1 MTAPAAEGSPLGLHR
16 VVSPRGVL
24 PQAADRLDPDPRLRE
39 DEVRVDVELLNLDAA
54 SYRQLH
60 EEHGGDGDAIRDTV
74 CRIVRERG
82 KMHNPVTGS
91 GGMLIGTVAEAG
103 ARARLGLRP
112 GDRVAS
118 LVSLTLTPLELTDGL
133 RSWDGLSER
142 VPARGHAILFGRSVA
157 AVLPPDLPDE
167 LCLAVLDVC
176 GAPALAARTVAEA
189 AAGGGAAPSVA
200 VLGASGKSGSL
211 VLAAARRA
219 GAGRLVGVVPD
230 AAEEAALAATGLADT
245 VLRADA
251 RDAVALS
258 GALAGCGGPADITV
272 VCTDVPGC
280 EHAAILATRDGG
292 TVVFF
297 SMATSFPAA
306 ALGAEGLGADVR
318 MLIGNGYQPGHA
330 EAALDLVRTEPAVR
344 GLLERR
350 VTAEAPAPAPSTTG
364 QAGTESATGPVEPT
378 GGAGETG
385 APVPSPPPDVAVAL
399 GDFEAATSPRAARSV
414 VPAVSPEAARSV
426 VPAVSP
432 EAARSV
438 VPAVPP
444 EAAGPVAPAVLPEAA
459 GAGVPAAPPAAV
471 APEASAG
478 LLGTAAPATP
488 VTSRAT
494 TSPRPAARLGLDGEL
509 VRRARVLAARVG
521 RPVVDMARTHT
532 TVAVER
538 AALRLAGLSGAD
550 PEGIPWANRLVDAV
564 RDQVGLE
571 HGVALPVWH
580 ALREGAA
587 PDLAGLAARATARS
601 VGFRLPEG
609 ADADRAVRD
618 ARRAM
623 ARGIAV
629 IDGRRAERERM
640 LRRWG
645 RTAGPLIYLIVA
657 TGDIHE
663 DVRQAVAAARGGA
676 DVIAVIRSTGQSLLD
691 YVPDGATREGFAGT
705 YATQENFRLM
715 RAALDGVSAELGRYV
730 RLTNYASGLCMP
742 EIAVLAGLE
751 RLDMML
757 NDSMYGILFRDINP
771 VRTFVDQRFSRQ
783 LHARAGIV
791 INTGED
797 NYLTTADAMQAAH
810 TVTASQLLNEYF
822 GKEAGLTDAQL
833 GLGHAFEIDPDLPD
847 SFRMELA
854 HALLARE
861 LFPDAPLKWMPP
873 TKHMTGDIFRGYLLN
888 GFFNLAGALTRQDIL
903 LVGMM
908 TEAVVTPFLSDR
920 DLALQN
926 VRYVM
931 QAAGAL
937 EEDFRPAPG
946 GTIARRAESVLREAV
961 GLLERICDRGLLD
974 AIDAGTFGGTRRPA
988 DGGRGR
994 DGVAERAPGY
1004 RNPAV
1009 ELLENPPTDSDHCET
1024 AGAPAAARPAPREGA
1039 DRP

>member
-1 MTAPAAEGSPLGLHR
+1 MNAATETQGSPLGLHR
-16 VVSPRGVL
+16 VLAPAGVL
-24 PQAADRLDPDPRLRE
+24 PQAAERLDPDSPLRE
-39 DEVRVDVELLNLDAA
+39 DELRIDVEYLNLDAA

-60 EEHGGDGDAIRDTV
+60 EEHGGNGDAIRAAV

-103 ARARLGLRP
+103 PRTPLGLRP

-118 LVSLTLTPLELTDGL
+118 LVSLTLTPLTLTDGL
-133 RSWDGLSER
+133 RDWDGLGER
-142 VPARGHAILFGRSVA
+142 VPARGHAVLFGRSVA
-157 AVLPPDLPDE
+157 AALPADLPDE
-167 LCLAVLDVC
+167 LSLAVLDVC
-176 GAPALAARTVAEA
+176 GAPALTARTVAGYA
-189 AAGGGAAPSVA
+189 ARAGTAPSVA
-200 VLGASGKSGSL
+200 VLGAAGKSGCL
-211 VLAAARRA
+211 ALAAARRA

-230 AAEEAALAATGLADT
+230 RPEEAALTASGLADT

-258 GALAGCGGPADITV
+258 ERLDGAGGPVDITV

-280 EHAAILATRDGG
+280 EHAAVLATRDGG

-297 SMATSFPAA
+297 SMATSFPTA
-306 ALGAEGLGADVR
+306 ALGAEGLRADVT

-330 EAALDLVRTEPAVR
+330 EQALELVRTDPGVR
-344 GLLERR
+344 ALYARR
-350 VTAEAPAPAPSTTG
+350 LTPPHTAAAA
-364 QAGTESATGPVEPT
+364 
-378 GGAGETG
+378 
-385 APVPSPPPDVAVAL
+385 SPPP
-399 GDFEAATSPRAARSV
+399 AAPSDAGLSRA
-414 VPAVSPEAARSV
+414 
-426 VPAVSP
+426 
-432 EAARSV
+432 
-438 VPAVPP
+438 
-444 EAAGPVAPAVLPEAA
+444 
-459 GAGVPAAPPAAV
+459 PAAPAGSAASS
-471 APEASAG
+471 ASAG
-478 LLGTAAPATP
+478 PGGSAVSRPPAAP
-488 VTSRAT
+488 VGK
-494 TSPRPAARLGLDGEL
+494 LGLDP
-509 VRRARVLAARVG
+509 RLAARARELAVRAG
-521 RPVVDMARTHT
+521 RPVVDMARSHT

-550 PEGIPWANRLVDAV
+550 AEGIPWVNRLVDAV

-580 ALREGAA
+580 ALRTGTSR
-587 PDLAGLAARATARS
+587 DLTELAARATARDVS
-601 VGFRLPEG
+601 FRLPEG
-609 ADADRAVRD
+609 AAAEQAVGD

-623 ARGIAV
+623 AGGLAV
-629 IDGRRAERERM
+629 IDDRRTERER
-640 LRRWG
+640 LIRQWG
-645 RTAGPLIYLIVA
+645 EPRGPLVYLIVA

-691 YVPDGATREGFAGT
+691 YVPHGATREGYAGT

-715 RAALDGVSAELGRYV
+715 RAALDEVSARLGRYV

-847 SFRMELA
+847 SFRMELS

-873 TKHMTGDIFRGYLLN
+873 TRHMTGDVFRGYLLN

-931 QAAGAL
+931 EAAGAL
-937 EEDFRPAPG
+937 EEDFRPVPG
-946 GTIARRAESVLREAV
+946 GVITRRADTVLREAV
-961 GLLERICDRGLLD
+961 DLLERLCDRGLLD
-974 AIDAGTFGGTRRPA
+974 AIAEGTFGGMRRPV

-1004 RNPAV
+1004 RNPAI
-1009 ELLENPPTDSDHCET
+1009 ELLDASGDPGP
-1024 AGAPAAARPAPREGA
+1024 EGGHQ
-1039 DRP
+1039 R